1 MSLRTSPD
9 PATEHAGFFTAV
21 RETFERAATRAGLVE
36 RYYALAEA
44 RLCVRLA
51 GTALVDALTP
61 ALEHRRVPPGP
72 ADLVVDLWD
81 TASTGVAM
89 PPPPV
94 ALPTGLP
101 RGEVPGMQSDH
112 YQLAVGLDAA
122 SVSLLDRPSDH
133 GYYWIRAA
141 EDVTIH
147 ERGAP
152 LRSLLH
158 WWMRDRGQHMVHA
171 AAIGTAQGGVLLA
184 GRGGSG
190 KSTTA
195 LACLSAGLRYA
206 GDDYCLLTVDGAPYV
221 HSVYSSAKVQ
231 PGQLRH
237 FPRLQAAV
245 AHPTSAVDEKALI
258 FLQPLLS
265 AQMIAGFPLKALLLP
280 RITGQPVTSLA
291 RATAFEALRALAPSS
306 IMQLPGAGAVEFEG
320 LSRLVQR
327 VPCYWLELGTVVAEI
342 PAVVQTLLP
351 PA

>member
-1 MSLRTSPD
+1 
-9 PATEHAGFFTAV
+9 V
-21 RETFERAATRAGLVE
+21 REAFEQAAARAGLVE

-51 GTALVDALTP
+51 CTALVDALMP

-72 ADLVVDLWD
+72 ADLVVHLWD

-94 ALPTGLP
+94 ALPTDLP
-101 RGEVPGMQSDH
+101 RGEVPGMQSDRF
-112 YQLAVGLDAA
+112 QLAVGLDAA
-122 SVSLLDRPSDH
+122 SVSLLDGPSGH

-152 LRSLLH
+152 VRSLLH
-158 WWMRDRGQHMVHA
+158 WWMRARGRHMVHA
-171 AAIGTAQGGVLLA
+171 AAIGTAHGGVLLA

-206 GDDYCLLTVDGAPYV
+206 GDDYCLLTVEGEPYV

-237 FPRLQAAV
+237 FPRLQAAI
-245 AHPTSAVDEKALI
+245 ANPTGAGDEKSLI
-258 FLQPLLS
+258 FLQPLLA

-280 RITGQPVTSLA
+280 RITGQPATGLT

-327 VPCYWLELGTVVAEI
+327 VPCYWLELGTAVGGI

-351 PA
+351 QA